1 MPLAWNFLGERV
13 SNLFMRL
20 LALLLVATALA
31 AQDPVDLSGWMNR
44 GVQEFQ
50 AARYPEAVAAFE
62 RATAIDP
69 SNVNAQLYLG
79 TAYMQQFIPGAESP
93 QNQRL
98 AEAAQ
103 AHFLRVLDLDRS
115 NKVALASIASLF
127 LNQKKWDDAQQWY
140 EKLTAVDPY
149 NADAYYSMGF
159 IAWSRWYP
167 AYGKARADLGMK
179 PADPGPIR
187 DAGVRADLTAR
198 YGPVLESGLRA
209 LEKALEINPQYD
221 DAMAYMNLLIRE
233 RADLRDTADECKRDV
248 AIADEWVQKALAIK
262 KAKAERRSVYGAISD
277 RPPPPPPGAQSAV
290 PQRIQIS
297 DNVMQGKRLR
307 DVPPVYPELAK
318 QAGIQGVVRLDIVI
332 DVKGRVSNIKVI
344 SGDPLLIPATLEAVK
359 QWEYNPTLLNGQ
371 PVEVATEVSV
381 PFVL

>member
-1 MPLAWNFLGERV
+1 MRV
-13 SNLFMRL
+13 
-20 LALLLVATALA
+20 LALLVVATALA
-31 AQDPVDLSGWMNR
+31 AQDPVDLAGWINR

-50 AARYPEAVAAFE
+50 AARYPQAVAAFE
-62 RATAIDP
+62 RAVAIDP
-69 SNVNAQLYLG
+69 SNVSAQLYLG

-93 QNQRL
+93 ENLRVV
-98 AEAAQ
+98 EAAH
-103 AHFLRVLDLDRS
+103 AHFLRVLDLDHS
-115 NKVALASIASLF
+115 NKVALASIASLY

-140 EKLTAVDPY
+140 EKLTAADPN

-167 AYGKARADLGMK
+167 AYGKARAGLGMR
-179 PADPGPIR
+179 PEEPGPIK

-233 RADLRDTADECKRDV
+233 RADLRDTAEECKRDV
-248 AIADEWVQKALAIK
+248 AIADEWVQKALATK
-262 KAKAERRSVYGAISD
+262 KAKAERRNANAGISD
-277 RPPPPPPGAQSAV
+277 RPPPPPSGTQATA
-290 PQRIQIS
+290 PQRITIGG
-297 DNVMQGKRLR
+297 NVVQQQRLR
-307 DVPPVYPELAK
+307 DVPPVYPELAR
-318 QAGIQGVVRLDIVI
+318 QARIEGVVRLNIVI
-332 DVKGRVSNIKVI
+332 DKQGRVVDIKVI
-344 SGDPLLIPATLEAVK
+344 SGHPLLIPAALEAVK

-371 PVEVATEVSV
+371 PVEVVAEVSV